1 MGKVCRGFGSVGI
14 RIKKLAMWK
23 KMLIAYSIPLILL
36 IVAVMSGAALYL
48 EKRTERDVRN
58 GAEQAQRQAESY
70 ISSRIGNMNY
80 VMQQILTSYELR
92 ELLAQIPKGK
102 KQGLRESYAEFFAL
116 SAVLQR
122 IEFNND
128 EYRVGMYVPDS
139 LVYSSNNYL
148 FYPEASFLR
157 IERVEE
163 LEREIRDGKNVYRI
177 LQDKRT
183 GDPSSA
189 QAYLTLLSMIRVT
202 DGTGTERGYPVKA
215 GIRLAVIRQI
225 LRNGRTI
232 EGSLLYLADEDGHIL
247 AATDEGREQALAR
260 LPFPVSPAENWT
272 LVTVEGQQYYSL
284 HRSLEY
290 NDWEI
295 VSLIPLSNFR
305 KQFLWLFLL
314 MGTTVALLVAA
325 VAVISYIVARY
336 YSNRIS
342 FLNGR
347 MGAVQSGAINTRTE
361 LQLPGDDS
369 GDEMDELY
377 RNFDFMIEEVQKLM
391 KEQYR
396 LGRMVSETEMK
407 ALQAQIN
414 PHFLYN
420 TLDLINWGAM
430 DYGAGEVAALARDL
444 GQFYRISLNHGR
456 SVITI
461 GDELRHVRS
470 FVSIENA
477 HYGNAIHCE
486 MDVPEEIREYACL
499 NITLQPFVENSI
511 VHGIGEHTD
520 IAECHIRIAARREG
534 EDIVFTVEDDGPGI
548 DADTAR
554 NIVMAKPGEGNRGFG
569 IGNVNFRIK
578 LCYGDGYGAE
588 YMRTEKASEADGRPG
603 TCVSIRIR
611 ALYERELETLL
622 GQ

>member
-1 MGKVCRGFGSVGI
+1 MGKPCRSYGPVGK
-14 RIKKLAMWK
+14 RFKKLAMWK

-48 EKRTERDVRN
+48 EKRAERDVRN

-92 ELLAQIPKGK
+92 ELLEQIPERRG
-102 KQGLRESYAEFFAL
+102 QGLRESYAEFFAL
-116 SAVLQR
+116 SVVLQR

-139 LVYSSNNYL
+139 LIYSSNNYL
-148 FYPEASFLR
+148 FYPESSFLR

-163 LEREIRDGKNVYRI
+163 LQGDIHNGKNAYRI

-183 GDPSSA
+183 GDPSSV

-202 DGTGTERGYPVKA
+202 DGAGTERGYPVKA
-215 GIRLAVIRQI
+215 GIRLEAIRQI

-232 EGSLLYLADEDGHIL
+232 EGSLLYLADEDGRIL
-247 AATDEGREQALAR
+247 AATDERREQALSR
-260 LPFPVSPAENWT
+260 LPLPKSPAENWT
-272 LVTVEGQQYYSL
+272 LVTVEGRKYYSL

-305 KQFLWLFLL
+305 RQFFWLFLL
-314 MGTTVALLVAA
+314 MGTTVTLLVAA
-325 VAVISYIVARY
+325 VAIISYIVAKY

-347 MGAVQSGAINTRTE
+347 MGAVQNGAINTRTE

-396 LGRMVSETEMK
+396 LGRTVSETEMK

-430 DYGAGEVAALARDL
+430 DYGANEVAALARNL

-461 GDELRHVRS
+461 GDELRHVQS

-477 HYGNAIHCE
+477 HYGNVIHCE
-486 MDVPEEIREYACL
+486 VDVPEEIRKYACL

-520 IAECHIRIAARREG
+520 IAECHIRIAACREG

-569 IGNVNFRIK
+569 IGNVNFRIR

-588 YMRTEKASEADGRPG
+588 YIRAGKNTAGEGRPG
-603 TCVSIRIR
+603 TCVRIRIR